1 MPYKNK
7 VAGGSTFEMAER
19 RRKTMI
25 IIAVVGV
32 VIFAIL
38 LVAINSSKTL
48 GIGGIGFFVLLF
60 GVKVF
65 PDILDG
71 ILGKKQK
78 EVKRAI
84 RGAKAEVQI
93 DTLLSALSEDYYVIN
108 DLESPFGNIDH
119 VVFSKN
125 GAFFLIETKSHH
137 GKVSFQDCAIYING
151 HSPEKD
157 FILQTLKNTYWCR
170 EKINEITGTKVWI
183 HPVIVFTNALVPY
196 SDPIKGVHILNQR
209 FLIRTI
215 TNINDRCR
223 TNNSLWENKDRI
235 LTALS

>member
-7 VAGGSTFEMAER
+7 VAGGSTFEMAEK

-25 IIAVVGV
+25 MIAVVGV
-32 VIFAIL
+32 GIFAIL
-38 LVAINSSKTL
+38 LVVINNSKTL
-48 GIGGIGFFVLLF
+48 GIGGVGFLVLLF

-93 DTLLSALSEDYYVIN
+93 DTLLSALTEDYYVIN

-137 GKVSFQDCAIYING
+137 GKVSFQDCSIYING

-157 FILQTLKNTYWCR
+157 FISQTLKNTYWCR

-183 HPVIVFTNALVPY
+183 LPVIVFTNAFVPY
-196 SDPIKGVHILNQR
+196 SDPIKGVHILNQK

-215 TNINDRCR
+215 TNTNDRCR
-223 TNNSLWENKDRI
+223 PNSSLWENKDRI
-235 LTALS
+235 LIALS

>member
-1 MPYKNK
+1 MPYKNN
-7 VAGGSTFEMAER
+7 VAGGSTFEMAEK

-25 IIAVVGV
+25 ITAVIGV
-32 VIFAIL
+32 VLFAIL
-38 LVAINSSKTL
+38 LFTMNNTKAL
-48 GIGGIGFFVLLF
+48 GIGGIGFLVLLF

-84 RGAKAEVQI
+84 RGADAEVQI
-93 DTLLSALSEDYYVIN
+93 DTLLSTLSEDYHVIN

-119 VVFSKN
+119 VVFSKK
-125 GAFFLIETKSHH
+125 GALILIETKSHH
-137 GKVSFQDCAIYING
+137 GKVSFQDHAIYING

-157 FILQTLKNTYWCR
+157 FISQTLKNTYWLR

-196 SDPIKGVHILNQR
+196 SDPVKGIHILNQR

-215 TNINDRCR
+215 CNINDRCK
-223 TNNSLWENKDRI
+223 TDSSLWENKDQI
-235 LTALS
+235 LTALN